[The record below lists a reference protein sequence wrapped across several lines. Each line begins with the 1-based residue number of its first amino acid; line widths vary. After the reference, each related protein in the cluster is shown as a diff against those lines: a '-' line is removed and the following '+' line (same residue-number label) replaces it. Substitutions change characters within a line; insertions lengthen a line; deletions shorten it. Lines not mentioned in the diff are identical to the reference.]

1 LAVKTGVERD
11 KEQEWGI
18 RGTKTVAEIGKAGA
32 MSGRIVASFAVSH
45 GWASETANV
54 VTGKYI

>member
-1 LAVKTGVERD
+1 MERD